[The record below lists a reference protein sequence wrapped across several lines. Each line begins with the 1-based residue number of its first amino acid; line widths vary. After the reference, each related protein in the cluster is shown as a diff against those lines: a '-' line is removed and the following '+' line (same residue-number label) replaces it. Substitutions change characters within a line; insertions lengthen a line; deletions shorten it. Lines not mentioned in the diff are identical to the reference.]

1 MILNDDILIAE
12 NARKI
17 LGLGGVNLSSINH
30 KKLNFILRKGG
41 VFSSNINKIDWNEFK
56 NTGGYNEFLKNVG
69 ELYCLGYGSKF
80 ISLCLTLKYNI
91 FISSTVI
98 QKRIKNRNRLS
109 YSINDTIF
117 KDSDT
122 ILKGRAIYAKT
133 AKSMYLSFKCVNIRN
148 IARKK
153 RIGTRVFY
161 NTENN
166 KIFLK
171 RDDCSAKKITAHS
184 EGELFISLYP
194 LPSKLRDILKN
205 TEKKYKSH
213 LVELHLNS
221 KDFGFNRED
230 LISDNYA
237 RALYPELKKFGFML
251 PKERITTMSR
261 SKGDLVVLKDNKKLI
276 IELTDLGK
284 ESIKENYGKNHQLR
298 DRLIGKIIR
307 ILALNE
313 DEVVFVVNNKVRQFV
328 INEDFRKIIEKY
340 NINIIFTDFKKAWEI
355 EVAKKIDNL
364 FESK

>member
-41 VFSSNINKIDWNEFK
+41 IISSSIYKIDWDKFK
-56 NTGGYNEFLKNVG
+56 NTDKYNEFLKDI
-69 ELYCLGYGSKF
+69 EDLYCLGYGSKF
-80 ISLCLTLKYNI
+80 TSLCLILKYHI
-91 FISSTVI
+91 FISSTII
-98 QKRIKNRNRLS
+98 QKLINDKNRLS
-109 YSINDTIF
+109 YSLNDEIF
-117 KDSDT
+117 KSSDI
-122 ILKGRAIYAKT
+122 ILKGRVIYAKT
-133 AKSMYLSFKCVNIRN
+133 AKSMYLGFKCVNIRN

-194 LPSKLRDILKN
+194 LPSKLRNILKN
-205 TEKKYKSH
+205 TKKKYKSH
-213 LVELHLNS
+213 LVELHFNS

-237 RALYPELKKFGFML
+237 KILYPELKKLDFIL
-251 PKERITTMSR
+251 SKERITTMSR
-261 SKGDLVVLKDNKKLI
+261 SKGDLVVLKGNKK
-276 IELTDLGK
+276 
-284 ESIKENYGKNHQLR
+284 
-298 DRLIGKIIR
+298 
-307 ILALNE
+307 
-313 DEVVFVVNNKVRQFV
+313 
-328 INEDFRKIIEKY
+328 
-340 NINIIFTDFKKAWEI
+340 
-355 EVAKKIDNL
+355 
-364 FESK
+364 